1 MQISFSV
8 SLTNLKYDDF
18 HQQLFDLFAGKEDEV
33 KQWCPIPMLGAFTY
47 SHNDG
52 STVTCAAN
60 SLLNVCDAWTTM
72 TFDYAKCSTV
82 QGFSSMF

>member
-1 MQISFSV
+1 
-8 SLTNLKYDDF
+8 
-18 HQQLFDLFAGKEDEV
+18 
-33 KQWCPIPMLGAFTY
+33 MLGTFTY

-72 TFDYAKCSTV
+72 KFDYTKCFTV
-82 QGFSSMF
+82 QGFSSMFSEYAIAENILTMIKNSNDITIITSPSYPR